1 MGAVGVCCCWSLELP
16 ANAKRQDKPAVF
28 SKAGE
33 NPTVYFQPGTGKGVE
48 ACKGRVLLKQRP
60 HRLLGLEASGATGER
75 SERSLA
81 LRQLTGHT
89 HTHPTLNTH
98 YPKLGIDLKQSQRQP
113 AFLPL
118 HTDLYRRRHLVTQRC
133 GRLFEEKTV
142 MTSI

>member
-1 MGAVGVCCCWSLELP
+1 MVAVGVCCCWSLELP

-89 HTHPTLNTH
+89 HTHISHFKLTLSKTW
-98 YPKLGIDLKQSQRQP
+98 D
-113 AFLPL
+113 
-118 HTDLYRRRHLVTQRC
+118 
-133 GRLFEEKTV
+133 RLEAKPEKTACLPPPPHRPV
-142 MTSI
+142 QKETSGDTKVWKII